1 MAIQFTDFS
10 RAPLLDSPASR
21 IFENVLKGYQ
31 MSQEP
36 KKMKEEQS
44 ARELANQLRKA
55 EVEHKPKEY
64 ALNDQQKSLANAMQ
78 SKALEHYEEKF
89 GLDRQLKQAQINKL
103 NDRAS
108 TDVVKPNGKV
118 ANIAWVKKQLENP
131 NIDPEYATQLK
142 KALVDE
148 AEHIEAVTNR
158 SVDMTSG
165 SSFDKLPTNDK
176 KREIGLMTAMGVD
189 PVEAASMLRKGT
201 SASAYAKQKGIDIAE
216 VTPQYAL
223 GEQNIKDIQRTSAY
237 FDELGSLEHHISEGM
252 SEYPNRFR
260 GYSLD
265 QIADQLAGDK
275 PEKVGKALAAA
286 ALQPELAALRLKVQ
300 GGNIGIEA
308 IRELT
313 DKSLGNLKTIESLV
327 DKPTYL
333 AMQKY
338 INEWL
343 RDAGQ
348 IRIKTL
354 EGYGKL
360 KGALKTGA
368 EKQSGMGNDPLGLF

>member
-1 MAIQFTDFS
+1 MAINFTDFS
-10 RAPLLDSPASR
+10 RAPILESP
-21 IFENVLKGYQ
+21 FKNMLEDVLKGYK

-36 KKMKEEQS
+36 AKMKQES
-44 ARELANQLRKA
+44 TARELANSLKNL
-55 EVEHKPKEY
+55 EVQHKPKEY
-64 ALNDQQKSLANAMQ
+64 ALNDQGKSLANALH

-89 GLDRQLKQAQINKL
+89 GLERD
-103 NDRAS
+103 
-108 TDVVKPNGKV
+108 
-118 ANIAWVKKQLENP
+118 
-131 NIDPEYATQLK
+131 LK
-142 KALVDE
+142 KAQIQKALQKNVGGNAKANGELANFMVANPDATQE
-148 AEHIEAVTNR
+148 DIQKAYQEIHGSKLAHEQAVTNR

-189 PVEAASMLRKGT
+189 PVEAAAMLRKGT
-201 SASAYAKQKGIDIAE
+201 SASQYAKDNDIDISQ
-216 VTPQYAL
+216 VTPKYPL
-223 GEQNIKDIQRTSAY
+223 GEQNIKDVQRTAAY
-237 FDELGSLEHHISEGM
+237 FDELGTLEKHITEGM

-275 PEKVGKALAAA
+275 PDKVGKALASA
-286 ALQPELAALRLKVQ
+286 ALQPELASLRLKVQ
-300 GGNIGIEA
+300 GGNVGIEA

-313 DKSLGNLKTIESLV
+313 EKSQGDLKAVKSLI

-338 INEWL
+338 IDQWL
-343 RDAGQ
+343 REAGQ
-348 IRIKTL
+348 IRIKSL

-360 KGALKTGA
+360 KGALNKGA
-368 EKQSGMGNDPLGLF
+368 EKQSGMGDDPLGLF